1 MEMKPVPPK
10 SLDLALAHLREGG
23 ELLVPT
29 YTRTTLIDRRTLQRF
44 ERAGEWLLREDG
56 DGYRLRSGRKSVYLL
71 PGQLKYR

>member
-29 YTRTTLIDRRTLQRF
+29 HTRTTLIDRKTLLRF
-44 ERAGEWLLREDG
+44 EKAGEWLLKEEG
-56 DGYRLRSGRKSVYLL
+56 DGYRLRSGRKSVYLF
-71 PGQLKYR
+71 PGQLMYR